1 NGCDQRA
8 FQRHQRRG
16 FARRNAC
23 GLRHCQ
29 ARNLSDQRSPAR
41 GTFGA
46 HSRKLCRRRPGC
58 ARGLS
63 FKPPSLAEGP
73 LLHRRARKRMAPG
86 AALGSGATVAGAFTS
101 GGKYR
106 RCVFVGCSI
115 AQNSNRHRLADPIR
129 QSPRKRGPRSLAQPV
144 DSRPRGNGRQT
155 GSRQS
160 GRCGGNARLPHKA
173 SPAHIFMRTIA
184 RRKMET
190 SGMGKKHHGKTAVIS
205 GAASGIGQASAVR
218 LAEEGAQIV
227 IADRA
232 KADETLQRITAAGGS
247 ATAGQC
253 DISDPAS
260 VAKLKDEVEK
270 GGGRCDIL
278 VNNAG
283 IYPMQSFDEITFE
296 DWRRV
301 LSVNLDS
308 MFLMAKAFA
317 RGMRQRGWGRIIN
330 LASDTVNLLVPDFVH
345 YITSKAGVIGFT
357 RSLATELG
365 PQGVTVNAIAPG
377 LTRPGRSRGKRPA
390 ACPTKRCSR

>member
-1 NGCDQRA
+1 
-8 FQRHQRRG
+8 
-16 FARRNAC
+16 
-23 GLRHCQ
+23 
-29 ARNLSDQRSPAR
+29 
-41 GTFGA
+41 
-46 HSRKLCRRRPGC
+46 
-58 ARGLS
+58 
-63 FKPPSLAEGP
+63 
-73 LLHRRARKRMAPG
+73 
-86 AALGSGATVAGAFTS
+86 
-101 GGKYR
+101 
-106 RCVFVGCSI
+106 
-115 AQNSNRHRLADPIR
+115 
-129 QSPRKRGPRSLAQPV
+129 
-144 DSRPRGNGRQT
+144 
-155 GSRQS
+155 
-160 GRCGGNARLPHKA
+160 
-173 SPAHIFMRTIA
+173 
-184 RRKMET
+184 
-190 SGMGKKHHGKTAVIS
+190 MGKKHQGKTAVIS

-232 KADETLQRITAAGGS
+232 KADETLQRIAAAGGS
-247 ATAGQC
+247 ATAVQC

-283 IYPMQSFDEITFE
+283 IYPMQSFDEISFE

-317 RGMRQRGWGRIIN
+317 GGGWGRIIN

-357 RSLATELG
+357 RSLTTELG

-377 LTRPGRSRGKRPA
+377 LTRTPGTLARKEAGGMSNEALFEMILNMQSIKRSEQATDLVGAVSFLASEDAGFITGQTLYVNGGLTR
-390 ACPTKRCSR
+390 TT